1 MPNHVY
7 NNIEVEEKYASKL
20 EAISKVGLAEFFK
33 PRPKAYDDTI
43 SPMPKK
49 KDDPYKYELGE
60 LLLKHHGF
68 DNWYDWSWE
77 NWGTKWGTYDNK
89 FFEKDR
95 EYTYTTAWSPLSEDI
110 IEMLAKYIPT
120 FKYSWEEEQGYGAE
134 SEYENGERV
143 FYEEYDIPDEDL
155 QYL

>member
-1 MPNHVY
+1 
-7 NNIEVEEKYASKL
+7 
-20 EAISKVGLAEFFK
+20 
-33 PRPKAYDDTI
+33 
-43 SPMPKK
+43 MPKK
-49 KDDPYKYELGE
+49 KDDPYKYELGKILE
-60 LLLKHHGF
+60 KHHGF

-120 FKYSWEEEQGYGAE
+120 FKYHWEEEQGYGAE